1 MFIKFS
7 LICSLKIFSVKQHQL
22 QIARHINEKKDSQPQ
37 CLSSSEWREHDNDL
51 DEVIRLSKEDLKN
64 LNSEE
69 KLKEIYWTKERLKEK
84 RKEGYLEDSEF
95 VEEPKLRRRKS
106 KLERQNRCVSEDSN
120 KLSRKETFTLAD
132 LQEEMKR

>member
-1 MFIKFS
+1 M
-7 LICSLKIFSVKQHQL
+7 
-22 QIARHINEKKDSQPQ
+22 
-37 CLSSSEWREHDNDL
+37 

-95 VEEPKLRRRKS
+95 VEEPMLRRRKS

>member
-1 MFIKFS
+1 MKY
-7 LICSLKIFSVKQHQL
+7 FSVKQQQL
-22 QIARHINEKKDSQPQ
+22 QTVHHINAKQGAQSQ
-37 CLSSSEWREHDNDL
+37 CLNSPEWREHDNDL
-51 DEVIRLSKEDLKN
+51 DEIIRLSKEDLKN
-64 LNSEE
+64 LNFEDKLEE
-69 KLKEIYWTKERLKEK
+69 IRWHKERLKER
-84 RKEGYLEDSEF
+84 RKEGYFEESEF